1 MNNQYWYLEGKDVIL
16 RMDVSLLLKQL
27 DSLNEENQRIQMEIR
42 TVNNNLGGLL
52 YEEEK
57 TNATITT
64 LTKKINDTIPE
75 DKDSIIGMG
84 IEMEYLLYELH
95 SI

>member
-1 MNNQYWYLEGKDVIL
+1 MEGKDAIH

-27 DSLNEENQRIQMEIR
+27 DLLNEENQRIQMEIR

-84 IEMEYLLYELH
+84 IEMEYFLYELH
-95 SI
+95 SV

>member
-1 MNNQYWYLEGKDVIL
+1 
-16 RMDVSLLLKQL
+16 MDVSLLLKQL
-27 DSLNEENQRIQMEIR
+27 DLLNEENQRIQMEIR

-84 IEMEYLLYELH
+84 IEMEYFLYELH
-95 SI
+95 SV